1 MIIESTP
8 SVAKASINDVFSF
21 LRDVSNLY
29 HLLPLD
35 KIKDWEA
42 STEHCSFKVQGGII
56 IPMDFECEEK
66 PTKLVLKSGVK
77 SPFPF
82 TLSVLL
88 ENLDGTTKGQLIF
101 DAKVSKMIQLIAE
114 KPLRN
119 LFETMSQKLT
129 EHFEHQK

>member
-1 MIIESTP
+1 MVIESTP
-8 SVAKASINDVFSF
+8 AVAKVSIQEVFSF

-42 STEHCSFKVQGGII
+42 SSEHCSFKVQGGII
-56 IPMDFECEEK
+56 IPMEFLSENQ
-66 PTKLVLKSGVK
+66 PNQLVLKSGVK

-82 TLSVLL
+82 TLTV
-88 ENLDGTTKGQLIF
+88 NLNQVEDQTEGQLIF
-101 DAKVSKMIQLIAE
+101 DAKVSKMIQLVAE

-119 LFETMSQKLT
+119 LFNTMATKLT
-129 EHFEHQK
+129 ERFA

>member
-1 MIIESTP
+1 MVIESTP
-8 SVAKASINDVFSF
+8 AVAKASIQEVFSF

-42 STEHCSFKVQGGII
+42 SSEYCSFKVQGGII
-56 IPMDFECEEK
+56 IPMEFLSDNQ
-66 PTKLVLKSGVK
+66 PNQLVLKSGVK

-82 TLSVLL
+82 TLTV
-88 ENLDGTTKGQLIF
+88 NLNQVEDQTEGQLIF
-101 DAKVSKMIQLIAE
+101 EAKVSKMIQLVAE

-119 LFETMSQKLT
+119 LFNTMASKLT
-129 EHFEHQK
+129 ERFA

>member
-1 MIIESTP
+1 MVIESTP
-8 SVAKASINDVFSF
+8 AVAKASILEVFSF

-42 STEHCSFKVQGGII
+42 SSEHCSFKVQGGII
-56 IPMDFECEEK
+56 IPMEFLSENQ
-66 PTKLVLKSGVK
+66 PNQLVLKSGVK

-82 TLSVLL
+82 TLTV
-88 ENLDGTTKGQLIF
+88 NLNQVDDQTEGQLIF
-101 DAKVSKMIQLIAE
+101 DAKVSKMIQLVAE

-119 LFETMSQKLT
+119 LFNTMATKLT
-129 EHFEHQK
+129 ERFA

>member
-1 MIIESTP
+1 MVIESTP
-8 SVAKASINDVFSF
+8 AVAKVSIQEVFSF

-56 IPMDFECEEK
+56 IPMEFLSENQ
-66 PTKLVLKSGVK
+66 PNQLVLKSGAK

-82 TLSVLL
+82 TLTVNLTQV
-88 ENLDGTTKGQLIF
+88 ENQTEGQLIF
-101 DAKVSKMIQLIAE
+101 DAKVSKMIQLVAE

-119 LFETMSQKLT
+119 LFNTMATKLT
-129 EHFEHQK
+129 ERFA

>member
-1 MIIESTP
+1 MVIESTP
-8 SVAKASINDVFSF
+8 AVAKASIQEVFSF

-42 STEHCSFKVQGGII
+42 SSEYCSFKVQGGII
-56 IPMDFECEEK
+56 IPMEFLSDNQ
-66 PTKLVLKSGVK
+66 PNQLVLKSGVK

-82 TLSVLL
+82 TLTV
-88 ENLDGTTKGQLIF
+88 NLNQVEDLTEGQLIF
-101 DAKVSKMIQLIAE
+101 DAKVSKMIQLVAE

-119 LFETMSQKLT
+119 LFNTMASKLT
-129 EHFEHQK
+129 ERFA

>member
-1 MIIESTP
+1 MVIESTP
-8 SVAKASINDVFSF
+8 AVAKASIQEVFSF

-42 STEHCSFKVQGGII
+42 SSEHCSFKVQGGII
-56 IPMDFECEEK
+56 IPMEFLSENQ
-66 PTKLVLKSGVK
+66 PNQLVLKSGVK

-82 TLSVLL
+82 TLTV
-88 ENLDGTTKGQLIF
+88 NLNQVEDQTEGQLIF
-101 DAKVSKMIQLIAE
+101 DAKVSKMIQLVAE

-119 LFETMSQKLT
+119 LFNTMATKLT
-129 EHFEHQK
+129 DRFA

>member
-1 MIIESTP
+1 MVIESTP
-8 SVAKASINDVFSF
+8 AVAKASIQEVFSF

-42 STEHCSFKVQGGII
+42 SSEHCSFKVQGGII
-56 IPMDFECEEK
+56 IPMEFFSDNQ
-66 PTKLVLKSGVK
+66 PNQLVLKSGVK

-82 TLSVLL
+82 TLAV
-88 ENLDGTTKGQLIF
+88 NLNQVEDQTEGQLIF
-101 DAKVSKMIQLIAE
+101 DAKVSKMIQLVAE

-119 LFETMSQKLT
+119 LFNTMASKLT
-129 EHFEHQK
+129 ERFA

>member
-1 MIIESTP
+1 MVIESTP
-8 SVAKASINDVFSF
+8 AVAKAPIHQVFSF

-42 STEHCSFKVQGGII
+42 STEHCSFKVQGGIV
-56 IPMDFECEEK
+56 IPMEFLSENH
-66 PTKLVLKSGVK
+66 PNQLVLKSGAK

-82 TLSVLL
+82 TLWI
-88 ENLDGTTKGQLIF
+88 NLNQVEDQTEGQLIF

-119 LFETMSQKLT
+119 LFNTMATKLT
-129 EHFEHQK
+129 ERFA

>member
-1 MIIESTP
+1 MVIESTP
-8 SVAKASINDVFSF
+8 AVAKVSIQEVFSF

-42 STEHCSFKVQGGII
+42 STEHCSFKVQGGIV
-56 IPMDFECEEK
+56 IPMEFLSENQ
-66 PTKLVLKSGVK
+66 PSQLVLKSGAK

-82 TLSVLL
+82 TLTV
-88 ENLDGTTKGQLIF
+88 NLNQVEDQTEGQLIF
-101 DAKVSKMIQLIAE
+101 DAKVSKMIQLVAE

-119 LFETMSQKLT
+119 LFNTMATKLT
-129 EHFEHQK
+129 ERFA

>member
-1 MIIESTP
+1 MVIESTP
-8 SVAKASINDVFSF
+8 AVAKLSIQEVFSF

-56 IPMDFECEEK
+56 IPMEFLSENH
-66 PTKLVLKSGVK
+66 PNQLVLKSGAK

-82 TLSVLL
+82 TLTV
-88 ENLDGTTKGQLIF
+88 NLNQVEDQTEGQLIF
-101 DAKVSKMIQLIAE
+101 DAKVSKMIQLVAE
-114 KPLRN
+114 KSLRN
-119 LFETMSQKLT
+119 LFNTMATKLT
-129 EHFEHQK
+129 ERFA

>member
-1 MIIESTP
+1 MVIESTP
-8 SVAKASINDVFSF
+8 TVAKAPIHQVFSF

-56 IPMDFECEEK
+56 IPMEFLSENH
-66 PTKLVLKSGVK
+66 PNQLVLKSGAK

-82 TLSVLL
+82 TLTVNLNQV
-88 ENLDGTTKGQLIF
+88 ENQTEGQLIF

-119 LFETMSQKLT
+119 LFNTMATKLT
-129 EHFEHQK
+129 ERFA

>member
-1 MIIESTP
+1 MVIESTP
-8 SVAKASINDVFSF
+8 AVAKVSIQEVFSF

-56 IPMDFECEEK
+56 IPMEFLSENH
-66 PTKLVLKSGVK
+66 PNQLVLKSGAK

-82 TLSVLL
+82 TLTVNLNQV
-88 ENLDGTTKGQLIF
+88 ENQTEGQLIF
-101 DAKVSKMIQLIAE
+101 DAKVSKMIQLVAE

-119 LFETMSQKLT
+119 LFNTMATKLT
-129 EHFEHQK
+129 ERFA

>member
-1 MIIESTP
+1 MVIESTP
-8 SVAKASINDVFSF
+8 AVAKVSIQEVFSF

-42 STEHCSFKVQGGII
+42 SSEHCSFKVQGGII
-56 IPMDFECEEK
+56 IPMEFLSENQ
-66 PTKLVLKSGVK
+66 PNQLVLKSGAK

-82 TLSVLL
+82 TLTVNLNQV
-88 ENLDGTTKGQLIF
+88 ENQTEGQLIF
-101 DAKVSKMIQLIAE
+101 DAKVSKMIQLVAE

-119 LFETMSQKLT
+119 LFNTMATKLT
-129 EHFEHQK
+129 ERFA

>member
-1 MIIESTP
+1 MVIESTP
-8 SVAKASINDVFSF
+8 AVAKVSIQEVFSF

-56 IPMDFECEEK
+56 IPMEFLSENQ
-66 PTKLVLKSGVK
+66 PNQLVLKSGAK

-82 TLSVLL
+82 TLTVNLNQV
-88 ENLDGTTKGQLIF
+88 ENQTEGQLIF
-101 DAKVSKMIQLIAE
+101 DAKVSKMIQLVAE

-119 LFETMSQKLT
+119 LFNTMASKLT
-129 EHFEHQK
+129 ERFA

>member
-8 SVAKASINDVFSF
+8 AVTNAPIDQVFSF

-56 IPMDFECEEK
+56 IPMEYQSEER
-66 PTKLVLKSGVK
+66 PVQLILKSGAK

-82 TLSVLL
+82 TLTV
-88 ENLDGTTKGQLIF
+88 NLQEEDNQTKGNLVF

-119 LFETMSQKLT
+119 LFDTMAHKLT
-129 EHFEHQK
+129 ERFEQ

>member
-1 MIIESTP
+1 MVIESTP
-8 SVAKASINDVFSF
+8 AVAKVSIQEVFSF

-56 IPMDFECEEK
+56 IPMEFLSENQ
-66 PTKLVLKSGVK
+66 PNQLVLKSGAK

-82 TLSVLL
+82 TLTVNLNQV
-88 ENLDGTTKGQLIF
+88 ENQTEGQLIF
-101 DAKVSKMIQLIAE
+101 DAKVSKMIQLVAE

-119 LFETMSQKLT
+119 LFNTMATKLT
-129 EHFEHQK
+129 ERFA

>member
-8 SVAKASINDVFSF
+8 AVANAPIHQVFSF
-21 LRDVSNLY
+21 LRDVSNLH

-42 STEHCSFKVQGGII
+42 SSEHCSFKVQGGII
-56 IPMDFECEEK
+56 IPMEYLSDDS
-66 PTKLVLKSGVK
+66 PHQLVLKSGAK

-82 TLSVLL
+82 TLTVKL
-88 ENLDGTTKGQLIF
+88 EDLDKQTKGNLIF
-101 DAKVSKMIQLIAE
+101 DAQVSKMIQLIAE

-119 LFETMSQKLT
+119 LFETMAQKLT
-129 EHFEHQK
+129 EHFVQ

>member
-1 MIIESTP
+1 MVIESTP
-8 SVAKASINDVFSF
+8 AVAKVSIQEVFSF

-56 IPMDFECEEK
+56 IPMEFLSENH
-66 PTKLVLKSGVK
+66 PNQLVLKSGAK

-82 TLSVLL
+82 TLTV
-88 ENLDGTTKGQLIF
+88 NLNQVEDQTEGQLIF
-101 DAKVSKMIQLIAE
+101 DAKVSKMIQLVAE

-119 LFETMSQKLT
+119 LFNTMATKIT
-129 EHFEHQK
+129 ERFA

>member
-1 MIIESTP
+1 MVIESTP
-8 SVAKASINDVFSF
+8 AVAKVSIQEVFSF

-56 IPMDFECEEK
+56 IPMEFLSENQ
-66 PTKLVLKSGVK
+66 PNQLVLKSGVK

-82 TLSVLL
+82 TLTV
-88 ENLDGTTKGQLIF
+88 NLNQVEDQTEGQLIF
-101 DAKVSKMIQLIAE
+101 DAKVSKMIQLVAE

-119 LFETMSQKLT
+119 LFNTMASKLT
-129 EHFEHQK
+129 ERFA

>member
-1 MIIESTP
+1 MVIESTP
-8 SVAKASINDVFSF
+8 AVAKASIQEVFSF

-42 STEHCSFKVQGGII
+42 SSEHCSFKVQGGII
-56 IPMDFECEEK
+56 IPMEFLSENQ
-66 PTKLVLKSGVK
+66 PNQLVLKSGVK

-82 TLSVLL
+82 TLTV
-88 ENLDGTTKGQLIF
+88 NLNQVEDQTEGQLIF
-101 DAKVSKMIQLIAE
+101 DAKVSKMIQLVAE

-119 LFETMSQKLT
+119 LFNTMATKLT
-129 EHFEHQK
+129 ERFV

>member
-1 MIIESTP
+1 MVIESTP
-8 SVAKASINDVFSF
+8 AVAKASIQEVFSF

-42 STEHCSFKVQGGII
+42 SSEHCSFKVQGGII
-56 IPMDFECEEK
+56 IPMEFLSENQ
-66 PTKLVLKSGVK
+66 PNQLVLKSGVK

-82 TLSVLL
+82 TLTV
-88 ENLDGTTKGQLIF
+88 NLNQVEDQTEGQLIF
-101 DAKVSKMIQLIAE
+101 DAKVSKLIQLVAE

-119 LFETMSQKLT
+119 MFNTMATKLT
-129 EHFEHQK
+129 ERFA

>member
-1 MIIESTP
+1 MVIESTP
-8 SVAKASINDVFSF
+8 AFAKVSIQEVFSF

-56 IPMDFECEEK
+56 IPMEFLSENH
-66 PTKLVLKSGVK
+66 PNQLVLKSGAK

-82 TLSVLL
+82 TLTVNLTQV
-88 ENLDGTTKGQLIF
+88 ENQTEGQLIF
-101 DAKVSKMIQLIAE
+101 DAKVSKMIHLVAE

-119 LFETMSQKLT
+119 LFNTMASKLT
-129 EHFEHQK
+129 ERFA

>member
-8 SVAKASINDVFSF
+8 AIANAPIEEVYSY
-21 LRDVSNLY
+21 LRNVSNLY
-29 HLLPLD
+29 YLLPLD

-42 STEHCSFKVQGGII
+42 STEYCSFKVQGGII
-56 IPMDFECEEK
+56 IPMEYLSESK
-66 PTKLVLKSGVK
+66 PTQLVLKSGSK

-82 TLSVLL
+82 TLTVNLSQV
-88 ENLDGTTKGQLIF
+88 ENTTRGSLVF

-119 LFETMSQKLT
+119 LFETMALKLT
-129 EHFEHQK
+129 ENFSQEK

>member
-1 MIIESTP
+1 MVIESTP
-8 SVAKASINDVFSF
+8 AVAKVSIQEVFSF

-42 STEHCSFKVQGGII
+42 SSEHCSFKVQGGII
-56 IPMDFECEEK
+56 IPMEFLSENQ
-66 PTKLVLKSGVK
+66 PNQLVLKSGVK

-82 TLSVLL
+82 TLTV
-88 ENLDGTTKGQLIF
+88 NLNQVEDQTEGQLIF
-101 DAKVSKMIQLIAE
+101 DAKVSKMIQLVAE

-119 LFETMSQKLT
+119 LFNTMASKLT
-129 EHFEHQK
+129 ERFAY

>member
-1 MIIESTP
+1 MVIESTP
-8 SVAKASINDVFSF
+8 AVAKASIQEVFSF

-42 STEHCSFKVQGGII
+42 SSEHCSFKVQGGII
-56 IPMDFECEEK
+56 IPMEFLSDNQ
-66 PTKLVLKSGVK
+66 PNQLVLKSGVK

-82 TLSVLL
+82 TLTV
-88 ENLDGTTKGQLIF
+88 NLNQVEDQTEGQLIF
-101 DAKVSKMIQLIAE
+101 EAKVSKMIQLVAE

-119 LFETMSQKLT
+119 LFNTMASKLT
-129 EHFEHQK
+129 ERFA

>member
-1 MIIESTP
+1 MVIESTP
-8 SVAKASINDVFSF
+8 AIANASVQEVFSF

-42 STEHCSFKVQGGII
+42 STEYCSFKVQGGII
-56 IPMDFECEEK
+56 IPMEYLSSNESSQ
-66 PTKLVLKSGVK
+66 LVLKSGAK

-82 TLSVLL
+82 TLTV
-88 ENLDGTTKGQLIF
+88 NLIQIDNKTKGQLIF
-101 DAKVSKMIQLIAE
+101 DAKVSKMIQLVAE

-119 LFETMSQKLT
+119 LFNTMATKLT
-129 EHFEHQK
+129 ERFA

>member
-1 MIIESTP
+1 MLIESTP
-8 SVAKASINDVFSF
+8 AVANAPIQEVFSF

-29 HLLPLD
+29 YLLPLD

-56 IPMDFECEEK
+56 IPMEYLSDNN
-66 PTKLVLKSGVK
+66 PSQLVLKSGVK

-82 TLSVLL
+82 TLTV
-88 ENLDGTTKGQLIF
+88 NLHEDGQLTKGNLIF
-101 DAKVSKMIQLIAE
+101 DAKVSKMIQLVAE

-119 LFETMSQKLT
+119 LFNTMATKLT
-129 EHFEHQK
+129 ERFA

>member
-1 MIIESTP
+1 MVIESTP
-8 SVAKASINDVFSF
+8 AVAKASIQEVFSF

-42 STEHCSFKVQGGII
+42 SSEHCSFKVQGGII
-56 IPMDFECEEK
+56 IPMEFLSENQ
-66 PTKLVLKSGVK
+66 PNQLVLKSGVK

-82 TLSVLL
+82 TLTV
-88 ENLDGTTKGQLIF
+88 NLNQVEDQTEGQLIF
-101 DAKVSKMIQLIAE
+101 DAKVSKMIQLVAE

-119 LFETMSQKLT
+119 LFNTMATKLT
-129 EHFEHQK
+129 ERFA

>member
-8 SVAKASINDVFSF
+8 AIAKESTQEVFSF

-56 IPMDFECEEK
+56 IPMEFLSENK
-66 PTKLVLKSGVK
+66 PNQLVLKSGAK

-82 TLSVLL
+82 TLTV
-88 ENLDGTTKGQLIF
+88 NLNQVDNQTEGQLIF
-101 DAKVSKMIQLIAE
+101 DAKVSKMIQLVAE

-119 LFETMSQKLT
+119 LFNTMATKLT
-129 EHFEHQK
+129 ERFA

>member
-1 MIIESTP
+1 MVIESTP
-8 SVAKASINDVFSF
+8 AVAKLSIQEVFSF

-56 IPMDFECEEK
+56 IPMEFLSENH
-66 PTKLVLKSGVK
+66 PNQLVLKSGAK

-82 TLSVLL
+82 TLTVNLNQV
-88 ENLDGTTKGQLIF
+88 ENQTEGQLIF
-101 DAKVSKMIQLIAE
+101 DAKVSKMIQLVAE
-114 KPLRN
+114 KSLRN
-119 LFETMSQKLT
+119 LFNTMATKLT
-129 EHFEHQK
+129 ERFA

>member
-1 MIIESTP
+1 MVIDSTP
-8 SVAKASINDVFSF
+8 AVAKLSIQEVFSF

-56 IPMDFECEEK
+56 IPMEFLSENH
-66 PTKLVLKSGVK
+66 PNQLVLKSGAK

-82 TLSVLL
+82 TLTV
-88 ENLDGTTKGQLIF
+88 NLNQVEDQTEGQLIF
-101 DAKVSKMIQLIAE
+101 DAKVSKMIQLVAE
-114 KPLRN
+114 KSLRN
-119 LFETMSQKLT
+119 LFNTMATKLT
-129 EHFEHQK
+129 ERFA